1 MNIDDVFD
9 NLTVLIDVFYQKG
22 DWYFCQQ
29 FDDFLLSIDKIDE
42 REFAFELCQ
51 ICLELKNSS
60 YIAILLDLIRALS
73 LKDKKLIAFFNQLL
87 VEDWHEQHESLIY
100 FIEIYL
106 DKSSVSFLYRSLFV
120 KNDWLDVAGY
130 YAFHKKV
137 IWAIFKIEGKSSL
150 PMIKSY
156 QHKLDEDLRKDLPNW
171 INRRMNGG

>member
-1 MNIDDVFD
+1 MNIDDIFN
-9 NLTVLIDVFYQKG
+9 NLNILIDVFYQKG
-22 DWYFCQQ
+22 DWSFHQQ

-42 REFAFELCQ
+42 REFVFELCQ
-51 ICLELKNSS
+51 VCLLLKNSS
-60 YIAILLDLIRALS
+60 YIAILLDLIHVLS

-87 VEDWHEQHESLIY
+87 VENWHEQHESLIY

-106 DKSSVSFLYRSLFV
+106 DKSSVSFLYHSLSV
-120 KNDWLDVAGY
+120 KNDWLNAVGY

-156 QHKLDEDLRKDLPNW
+156 QYKLDKDLQKDLPNW
-171 INRRMNGG
+171 INRRMNNR

>member
-1 MNIDDVFD
+1 M
-9 NLTVLIDVFYQKG
+9 
-22 DWYFCQQ
+22 
-29 FDDFLLSIDKIDE
+29 SIDKIDE
-42 REFAFELCQ
+42 REFVFELCS
-51 ICLELKNSS
+51 ICLDLKNSFYVS
-60 YIAILLDLIRALS
+60 ILLDFIHILS

-106 DKSSVSFLYRSLFV
+106 DKSSVPFLYQSLSV
-120 KNDWLDVAGY
+120 KNDWLDVVG

-156 QHKLDEDLRKDLPNW
+156 QYKLDKDLQKDLPNW
-171 INRRMNGG
+171 INRRLK